1 MFWETI
7 IHRDSQVLEENYL
20 IQLISLDLSLETHAL
35 TNSSITHEIY
45 NSSDWGYE
53 VRGVSLDI
61 SKALDKVW
69 HDAMFKLEKK
79 DISGNLRDVLPKTK
93 GSVKRTSLSLSKVTT
108 ETTQSSNHCSF
119 FLTLMIYQKIYP

>member
-7 IHRDSQVLEENYL
+7 IQRDSQVLEENYL

-79 DISGNLRDVLPKTK
+79 DISGNLRDVLPKQRVVLNGQVSPWAK
-93 GSVKRTSLSLSKVTT
+93 LQQKLPKVRTIVLSFW
-108 ETTQSSNHCSF
+108 H
-119 FLTLMIYQKIYP
+119 